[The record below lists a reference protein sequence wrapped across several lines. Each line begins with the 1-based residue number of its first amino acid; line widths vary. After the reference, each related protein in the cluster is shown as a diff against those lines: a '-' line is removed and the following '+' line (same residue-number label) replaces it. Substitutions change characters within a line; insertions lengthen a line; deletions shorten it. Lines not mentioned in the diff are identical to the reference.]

1 MPEGGIQMLTC
12 LFWIALLGSL
22 YSYAIYPAILL
33 LIPTRRAPPGSGSV
47 TGSSPWVSLV
57 IACRNEA
64 GRLPHKLENALQI
77 HYTNLEIIVASDAS
91 DDGSDAIVASYAGRG
106 VHLVRSP
113 QRGGKEFV
121 QGLAVAAARGEIV
134 VFSDAGTDLTPDS
147 IQWIVAAFADPS
159 IGAVSSEDHYLSSD
173 GKIVGEGAYVRYEMW
188 LRRLES
194 LRAGLVGLS
203 GSFFAVRRSLLG
215 KWDSTIP
222 SDFACALRAVLA
234 GTRAVSEPRVRGI
247 YREIKDSRKEYG
259 RKLRTVVRGMTAV
272 ARLSEVLNPTRFGL
286 FAFQVWGHKI
296 MRWLVPWFMLLLL
309 ITSIA
314 LRGRGVIY
322 ALALDMQVLVYAT
335 VLLAHWIPAIR
346 RMVPVR
352 IAYYFVQANLA
363 LAHAGVQF
371 LIGRRIVTWEPS
383 TR

>member
-1 MPEGGIQMLTC
+1 MIIF
-12 LFWIALLGSL
+12 LFWIALFGCL

-33 LIPTRRAPPGSGSV
+33 LLPTRRARPAGTAV
-47 TGSSPWVSLV
+47 AGSSPRVSLV

-64 GRLPHKLENALQI
+64 ARLPHKLENALQI
-77 HYTNLEIIVASDAS
+77 NYANLEVMVASDAS
-91 DDGSDAIVASYAGRG
+91 DDGSDAIVRGYADRG
-106 VHLVRSP
+106 VRLVRSP
-113 QRGGKEFV
+113 QRRGKEYV
-121 QGLAVAAARGEIV
+121 QGLAVAAAEGEIV
-134 VFSDAGTDLTPDS
+134 VFSDAGTDLTLDS
-147 IQWIVAAFADPS
+147 IDWIVAAFADPS
-159 IGAVSSEDHYLSSD
+159 VGAVSSEDHYLSAD

-194 LRAGLVGLS
+194 GRAGLVGLS

-215 KWDSTIP
+215 KWDPTIP

-247 YREIKDSRKEYG
+247 YREIKDPRKEYG

-272 ARLSEVLNPTRFGL
+272 ARLSEVLNPMRFGM

-296 MRWLVPWFMLLLL
+296 MRWLVPWFMLLLF
-309 ITSIA
+309 ITSVA
-314 LRGRGVIY
+314 LRDHGVIY
-322 ALALDMQVLVYAT
+322 ALALALQVLGYGM
-335 VLLAHWIPAIR
+335 VLLAHWIGAVR
-346 RMVPVR
+346 AMVPIRVV
-352 IAYYFVQANLA
+352 YFFVQANLA
-363 LAHAGVQF
+363 LAHAGIQF